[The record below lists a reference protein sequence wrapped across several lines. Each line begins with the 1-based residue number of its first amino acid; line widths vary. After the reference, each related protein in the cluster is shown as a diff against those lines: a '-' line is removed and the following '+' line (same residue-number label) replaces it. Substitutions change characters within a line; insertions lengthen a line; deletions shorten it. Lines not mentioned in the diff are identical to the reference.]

1 MEQAAA
7 SRVARMLGAWRSGGA
22 ASASALRQELAGLI
36 EGAHLAPGQPMPAQ
50 RALAEALGVAR
61 GTVARAYAGLAA
73 TGHVSARQGA
83 GTFVRFGRRGAGGAH
98 GRLASFDEEPP
109 GVAIDLSSGA
119 LPGSAVVAESMPEIG
134 RLLHE
139 HHLAGDG
146 YHPAGLPELRAAI
159 AAMISR
165 TGLATRSDEV
175 LVTAGSQQ
183 AVRLIA
189 AAFAGPGSL
198 VAVEDPTYRG
208 ALEAFADG
216 GARLRGVPMSP
227 SGVDPDQLAR
237 AADNAELVY
246 LQAALHNPTGVH
258 TSGRRRSE
266 IAAALSEHRAMIVD
280 DQSSADLSWT
290 RSGRLPGMER
300 HVDPDR
306 LLLVGTLS
314 KLFWGGIRVGWIR
327 GSQATVSRLTDM
339 RRGLDLSGSV
349 LDQLSAVL
357 LLPRAESQQRAR
369 REWLATQ
376 FSAATAAVRSE
387 LPAWQWWLP
396 AGGSGFWVDTGT
408 DAVALAQRA
417 LARGVRMT
425 AGPAFSPH
433 EGFGTFL
440 RLPVWHPDGQFA
452 EAMAVVADLVRGR

>member
-1 MEQAAA
+1 MEQASA
-7 SRVARMLGAWRSGGA
+7 SRVARLLGAWQA
-22 ASASALRQELAGLI
+22 DEASSATALRTALADLI
-36 EGAHLAPGQPMPAQ
+36 EGAHLPSGQMMPTQ
-50 RALAEALGVAR
+50 RALAEALGIAR
-61 GTVARAYAGLAA
+61 GTVSRAYAGLVAS
-73 TGHVSARQGA
+73 GHLSARQGA
-83 GTFVRFGRRGAGGAH
+83 GTFVRFGRRGTGDGH
-98 GRLASFDEEPP
+98 GRLASFDEGPAT
-109 GVAIDLSSGA
+109 VAIDLSSGA
-119 LPGSAVVAESMPEIG
+119 LPGGEVVARSMPEIG

-159 AAMISR
+159 AATISQS
-165 TGLATRSDEV
+165 GLPTHSDEV
-175 LVTAGSQQ
+175 LITAGSQQ
-183 AVRLIA
+183 AVKLIA

-198 VAVEDPTYRG
+198 VVVEDPTYRG
-208 ALEAFADG
+208 ALEAFSGG

-227 SGVDPDQLAR
+227 TGIDPDQLAG
-237 AADNAELVY
+237 AARNADLVY

-266 IAAALSEHRAMIVD
+266 IAAAMHDQRAMVVD

-290 RSGRLPGMER
+290 RSGRLPGLER
-300 HVDPDR
+300 DVDSER

-327 GSQATVSRLTDM
+327 GPKATIARLTDM

-349 LDQLSAVL
+349 LDQLAAVL
-357 LLPRAESQQRAR
+357 VLPHAEAQQRAR
-369 REWLATQ
+369 REWLASQ
-376 FSAATAAVRSE
+376 FSAATTVIGSA
-387 LPAWQWWLP
+387 LPSWRWWLP

-433 EGFGTFL
+433 EAHGTFL

-452 EAMAVVADLVRGR
+452 EAMEIVADLIRR